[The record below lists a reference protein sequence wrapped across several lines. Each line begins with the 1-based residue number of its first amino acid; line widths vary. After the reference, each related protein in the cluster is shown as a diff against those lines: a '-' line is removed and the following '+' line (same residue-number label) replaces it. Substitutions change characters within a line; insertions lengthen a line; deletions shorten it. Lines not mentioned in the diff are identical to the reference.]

1 MSHNKSPGKAPL
13 GHGPFS
19 EVSLEGP
26 KKHHDDHGSNAS
38 VPAKGEGRAIPGD
51 HWEMHYDLCGASKN
65 MKLTGG
71 AEFAPKRSDERK
83 TTYIKVNK
91 EDH

>member
-1 MSHNKSPGKAPL
+1 MSSKKSAGKSQL

-19 EVSLEGP
+19 DVSLEGP
-26 KKHHDDHGSNAS
+26 KKHHDNHGNDAS
-38 VPAKGEGRAIPGD
+38 RPMKGQESAIPKG
-51 HWEMHYDLCGASKN
+51 HWEMSYDLCSPSNN

-71 AEFAPKRSDERK
+71 ADFAPKKSDERK